1 MSEEDKNLILQ
12 MLRGIKES
20 HDRDSQHTKE
30 MMDAMK
36 EMYKGDLQDMKDSIQ
51 KIEKHLENQNGKV
64 FKNTSF
70 RLKWSGVFV
79 FIGIVG
85 SLAGITGSVLGIVM
99 FFSQQ

>member
-20 HDRDSQHTKE
+20 HDRDSQHSKE
-30 MMDAMK
+30 MLDVLK
-36 EMYKGDLQDMKDSIQ
+36 EMYKGDLQEVKESVQ
-51 KIEKHLENQNGKV
+51 KIEKHLETQNGKV

-79 FIGIVG
+79 FIGVVG
-85 SLAGITGSVLGIVM
+85 SIAGITGSVLGVIV
-99 FFSQQ
+99 FFSQ